1 MLYHNSLLIHRLT
14 FLKTVVNP
22 FFLIGAV
29 TQMDSRSSTSKCEVF
44 AQRYDVSMKMCV
56 IVLEF
61 ANRIMHRCFHFH
73 RSCYHFRRTWYR
85 FHRRWSSDV
94 WKIRR
99 RQSCKRRFLK
109 GAYNI
114 CSLTWSSVCILF
126 VTRRGGIWRYQGGWR
141 WMKPF

>member
-1 MLYHNSLLIHRLT
+1 MLYYNSLLIHRLT

-73 RSCYHFRRTWYR
+73 RSCYHFCRTWYR

-99 RQSCKRRFLK
+99 GHSCKRRFLR
-109 GAYNI
+109 
-114 CSLTWSSVCILF
+114 CIQYLF
-126 VTRRGGIWRYQGGWR
+126 SYLKFCVYHVHDARWRDLEIPW
-141 WMKPF
+141 WLALNETI